1 MAFMQEILV
10 SLVAS
15 SVFVAL
21 AWTLSKTARRVLRGV
36 AAHLLRLDV
45 EEVFAGGS
53 DVAADLTREL
63 SKSREVAILTS
74 RGMDLQRG
82 PFQELWRR
90 CQAGRCRCRILLPRL
105 DVPTGE
111 RDWINDR
118 EEELQAFDTSFSAG
132 QLRRQITSTHDY
144 LAPLAAGRVEVRGYN
159 FPHLARVV
167 LTERA
172 VYVTRYRADEHG
184 WNTPVYKYRRGETY
198 DLWTRVFTKLWQ
210 ENPTG

>member
-1 MAFMQEILV
+1 MAFVQDILV

-15 SVFVAL
+15 AVFVAL
-21 AWTLSKTARRVLRGV
+21 AWALSKTARRVLRGM

-45 EEVFAGGS
+45 EEVFAGGP
-53 DVAADLTREL
+53 DAAADLTREL
-63 SKSREVAILTS
+63 SKAREVAILTS

-90 CQAGRCRCRILLPRL
+90 CQAGSCRCRVLLPRL

-118 EEELQAFDTSFSAG
+118 EEELQAFDTAFG
-132 QLRRQITSTHDY
+132 TGLLRRQITTTYDY
-144 LAPLAAGRVEVRGYN
+144 LAPLATGGVEVRGYN

-172 VYVTRYRADEHG
+172 VYVTRYRADQHG
-184 WNTPVYKYRRGETY
+184 WNTTVYKYRRGETY

-210 ENPTG
+210 EGATG